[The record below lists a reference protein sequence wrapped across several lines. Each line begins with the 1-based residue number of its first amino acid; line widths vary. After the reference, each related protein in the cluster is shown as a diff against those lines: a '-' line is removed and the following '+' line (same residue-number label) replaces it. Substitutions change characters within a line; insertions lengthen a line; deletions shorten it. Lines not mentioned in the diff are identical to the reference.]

1 MSVNLYSPLLRKDHV
16 DARLEEIG
24 ELINR
29 GLLAYV
35 ASSNESDAELERR
48 IGILQEQEK
57 HFFEM
62 LNVPT
67 NVDVNTRFA
76 ILNDRVQSCD
86 LRLSNLNGS
95 MI

>member
-16 DARLEEIG
+16 DTRLEQIG
-24 ELINR
+24 ELINE
-29 GLLAYV
+29 GLIAY
-35 ASSNESDAELERR
+35 AAPSDKSDAELERR
-48 IGILQEQEK
+48 IEILQEQEK

-62 LNVPT
+62 LNIPT
-67 NVDVNTRFA
+67 NVDTNTRFA
-76 ILNDRVQSCD
+76 MLNDRVQSCN